1 MAWPAGA
8 DPHELA
14 VRTRRAHE
22 AFLGGR
28 AGAPVRQVVLDS
40 WRRSRRSGVDPEH
53 PRVEVD
59 LTGRGLVDHRDQH
72 PLAAALPVVRRAL
85 LEGPGT
91 DGVVVALGDAAGRLL
106 WVEGD
111 RGVRRRLDG
120 AGFVEGSCWLEGAV
134 GTSAPGIALAT
145 DHEVQV
151 FAAEHFSLA
160 VQPWSCSAAP
170 VHDPTTGAVL
180 GVLDLTGGDQAAAPH
195 MMALV
200 RATVMAV
207 EAQLAL
213 AALRAPAPP
222 GRPGLTVLGRT
233 TGRVGGVDLT
243 LRHAEIL
250 LLLSRHP
257 EGLGAEELAVL
268 LHPGEVSVVTVRA
281 EISRLRRAVGPLL
294 GGSRPYRLA
303 GELTT
308 DLDLVR
314 ARLDRGDAA
323 GAVAAYA
330 GPVLPRSQAPGV
342 VALREELAA
351 EMAAALEA
359 TDDAA
364 ALGRWTRSPAGSEH
378 WSAWRRLADLE
389 PPGSCAAVRAEARRS
404 LLDRRLA

>member
-1 MAWPAGA
+1 MTVDPWLAWPTGS

-14 VRTRRAHE
+14 ARTRRAHE

-28 AGAPVRQVVLDS
+28 SGTPVRQVVLDS

-72 PLAAALPVVRRAL
+72 PLATALPVVRRAL
-85 LEGPGT
+85 LEGSGA

-111 RGVRRRLDG
+111 REVRRRLDG

-170 VHDPTTGAVL
+170 VHDPVTGAVL

-195 MMALV
+195 MLALV
-200 RATVMAV
+200 RATVLAV

-213 AALRAPAPP
+213 AALRAPASPTV
-222 GRPGLTVLGRT
+222 PGLTVLGRP
-233 TGRVGGVDLT
+233 TGMLGRTDLT

-250 LLLSRHP
+250 LLLSSHP
-257 EGLGAEELAVL
+257 EGLGADELAVL
-268 LHPGEVSVVTVRA
+268 LHAGEVSEVTVRA
-281 EISRLRRAVGPLL
+281 EISRLRRAVGPVL
-294 GGSRPYRLA
+294 GGSRPYRVA

-308 DLDLVR
+308 DVDMVR
-314 ARLDRGDAA
+314 ARLDRGAVA

-330 GPVLPRSQAPGV
+330 GPVLPPSQAPGV
-342 VALREELAA
+342 VALREE
-351 EMAAALEA
+351 
-359 TDDAA
+359 
-364 ALGRWTRSPAGSEH
+364 
-378 WSAWRRLADLE
+378 
-389 PPGSCAAVRAEARRS
+389 
-404 LLDRRLA
+404 